1 MVIGGTNNFN
11 AISNIDIVNPQD
23 EEFNCNSSDYPYR
36 VYGHASTYVPS
47 LQGTVTC
54 GGYNE
59 NGNRHT
65 MCFIQRK
72 GGALTQLANMNTAR
86 VEFGMVSNGD
96 QIFAIGG
103 YGGWWNMETFNT
115 NNGQWIEEELPFKVR
130 MHCVVTIVRWIVVTG
145 GVDLHGKV
153 SKCNSK
159 IIRPKIYTNASS
171 AKMKTVL
178 LYLFS

>member
-1 MVIGGTNNFN
+1 MVIGGSNNFK
-11 AISNIDIVNPQD
+11 AISNIEIVNPQD
-23 EEFNCNSSDYPYR
+23 EKFNCNSSDYPYR
-36 VYGHASTYVPS
+36 IYGHASTYVPS

-72 GGALTQLANMNTAR
+72 GGTLTQLANMNTAR
-86 VEFGMVSNGD
+86 VEFGMVSNGG

-103 YGGWWNMETFNT
+103 YGGWWNMETFNID
-115 NNGQWIEEELPFKVR
+115 NGKWIEEDLPFKVR
-130 MHCVVTIVRWIVVTG
+130 MHCVVTIHRNIVVTG

-153 SKCNSK
+153 SKYTSKLIGSK
-159 IIRPKIYTNASS
+159 ISTNS
-171 AKMKTVL
+171 L
-178 LYLFS
+178 N